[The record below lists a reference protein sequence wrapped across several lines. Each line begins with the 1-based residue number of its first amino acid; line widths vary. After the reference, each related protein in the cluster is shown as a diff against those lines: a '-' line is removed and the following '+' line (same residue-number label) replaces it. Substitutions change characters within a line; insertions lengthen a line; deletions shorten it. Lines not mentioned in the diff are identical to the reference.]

1 VFNRQTRPALPAFLR
16 LSACLFFFSSLF
28 LTRAASPPDPLENA
42 TRALA
47 RKVATALHGGVV
59 SLAQQNLSSLHGTE
73 FSHLNDVFQ
82 EELQN
87 HGVKILPNQSGVKV
101 VFTVASSLNGYMGVA
116 QIERGDTSTT
126 EMEPLGR
133 AADFSPREVT
143 SAIAL
148 HKEFLFAQESLIVD
162 VAFSSV
168 EKYAI
173 ALGPQE
179 IYSYELKGERWEPAG
194 FQRLPTHSPL
204 SRELRGVYYFGVDTN
219 AVYLPGELCRISFN
233 EHKGWSCEPFR
244 EHMPVRSVDPDS
256 LLGKKAPWI
265 SATRFEVD
273 GAMQVIVT
281 GKDGLAR
288 LYRDG
293 AEPLA
298 TITDWGSEI
307 SSVKSGCGTGW
318 QILATAKNDWAAAD
332 TIQAFEIKDHAPR
345 VVSQAV
351 DFGGPVIALH
361 NPSSWNSVDRFDAR
375 DAVAIVHN
383 LQTGRYEVY
392 RLTVACAE

>member
-1 VFNRQTRPALPAFLR
+1 
-16 LSACLFFFSSLF
+16 
-28 LTRAASPPDPLENA
+28 
-42 TRALA
+42 
-47 RKVATALHGGVV
+47 
-59 SLAQQNLSSLHGTE
+59 
-73 FSHLNDVFQ
+73 
-82 EELQN
+82 
-87 HGVKILPNQSGVKV
+87 
-101 VFTVASSLNGYMGVA
+101 
-116 QIERGDTSTT
+116 
-126 EMEPLGR
+126 
-133 AADFSPREVT
+133 
-143 SAIAL
+143 
-148 HKEFLFAQESLIVD
+148 
-162 VAFSSV
+162 
-168 EKYAI
+168 
-173 ALGPQE
+173 
-179 IYSYELKGERWEPAG
+179 
-194 FQRLPTHSPL
+194 L

-233 EHKGWSCEPFR
+233 EHKGWSCESFR

-256 LLGKKAPWI
+256 LSGKKAPWI
-265 SATRFEVD
+265 SAARFEAD

-281 GKDGLAR
+281 GKDGLVR

-361 NPSSWNSVDRFDAR
+361 NPSSSNSADRFDAR

-392 RLTVACAE
+392 RLTVTCAE